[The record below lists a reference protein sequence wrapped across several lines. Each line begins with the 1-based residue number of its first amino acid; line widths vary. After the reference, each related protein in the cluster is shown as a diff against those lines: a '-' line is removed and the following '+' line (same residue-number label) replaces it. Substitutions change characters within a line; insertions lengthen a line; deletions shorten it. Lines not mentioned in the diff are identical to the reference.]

1 MIIERDLRAYT
12 VSVEDSLVTALNA
25 ISENQSRI
33 VFCIDDAGV
42 LVEPLVRHDQIGRG
56 DLVNSL
62 RVWLKNN
69 GQWDPAAAQLGVH
82 RHTLRQRI
90 HKAERLLDRP
100 IDSPNTRA
108 ELWLALQVLD
118 NSPF

>member
-1 MIIERDLRAYT
+1 MQGDIRVTNFAELRKGGLVLFMDFERAQT
-12 VSVEDSLVTALNA
+12 FAA
-25 ISENQSRI
+25 
-33 VFCIDDAGV
+33 A

-100 IDSPNTRA
+100 IDSPDTRA

-118 NSPF
+118 NSPS